1 MGTLLPVRAF
11 VQPEEKVQNVRARWE
26 ATGALHA
33 SFWRTYQRFTSH
45 RWEIATRG
53 YLHQH
58 DQSGPTAPT
67 STRQRAYSGLDS
79 ACPRENR

>member
-45 RWEIATRG
+45 RWEIATRD

-58 DQSGPTAPT
+58 DQSEPHGTDQHASAGLLRARFSLPT
-67 STRQRAYSGLDS
+67 
-79 ACPRENR
+79 